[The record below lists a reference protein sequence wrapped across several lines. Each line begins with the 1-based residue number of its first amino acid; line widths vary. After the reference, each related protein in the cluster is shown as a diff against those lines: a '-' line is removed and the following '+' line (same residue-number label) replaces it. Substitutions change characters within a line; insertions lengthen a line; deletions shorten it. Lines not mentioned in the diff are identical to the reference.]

1 MNPKR
6 IALSLLPILAFL
18 LTSCGLDHPAT
29 GTGYEIHKGKW
40 PFSSDRVYFAYD
52 AINLI
57 TNELN
62 VQLIPE
68 ADAST
73 FQVFE
78 QLGWAK
84 DAKHVFYA
92 GKMMPEIDAVT
103 FEVFDPST
111 YAHDSQL
118 VYFNGVVIPNSRP
131 DSFEILRLS
140 DYARDSQQ
148 VYLKGVALVGAQPAS
163 FEIIDPD
170 GITGGMYARDREHVY
185 FNGSL
190 LANAQPASFEILS
203 DGYARDQQHIY
214 FNGPGLGSTQVST
227 VLANAQLDSFEIIN
241 SGGDQYSRS
250 YARDKQQ
257 VYFNGMVIA
266 NARPASFEI
275 LNRDPIQYTRDEQ
288 QVYYE
293 GKLLVSAQPDSF
305 EIVKDAY
312 ELARDSQNYF
322 LSEHLVKTCHI
333 QSFTVDSVQNGTWDY
348 GSIWGHDKNCY
359 YVRDASFPI
368 ADPQTFHVLG
378 TGSSSFGWSGSRYA
392 KDSVQVYWS
401 DTVLMGAD
409 QESFQVIDFELAQ
422 DKNNCYKDGK
432 VTDPAACKK

>member
-6 IALSLLPILAFL
+6 IALSLLPILALL
-18 LTSCGLDHPAT
+18 LTGCGFDHPAT

-40 PFSSDRVYFAYD
+40 PFSSDQVYYAYD
-52 AINLI
+52 ALNLI

-62 VQLIPE
+62 VLPIHE

-73 FQVFE
+73 FQIFE

-92 GKMMPEIDAVT
+92 GTLIPEIDAGT
-103 FEVFDPST
+103 FEVFDPSN

-118 VYFNGVVIPNSRP
+118 VYLRGVVIASSRP
-131 DSFEILRLS
+131 DSFEILNPS
-140 DYARDSQQ
+140 EYARDSQQ
-148 VYLKGVALVGAQPAS
+148 VYLNGVALAGAQPGS
-163 FEIIDPD
+163 FETLDPE
-170 GITGGMYARDREHVY
+170 GITSGAYARDKQHVY
-185 FNGSL
+185 FNGTL
-190 LANAQPASFEILS
+190 LTNAQSDSFEILT
-203 DGYARDQQHIY
+203 DGYSRDQQQIY

-227 VLANAQLDSFEIIN
+227 VLANAQLDSFEILN
-241 SGGDQYSRS
+241 PGGDQYSRS

-257 VYFNGMVIA
+257 VYFNGTVIT

-288 QVYYE
+288 QVYFD
-293 GKLLVSAQPDSF
+293 GKLLASAQPNSF

-312 ELARDSQNYF
+312 ELARDSQSYF
-322 LSEHLVKTCHI
+322 LSEHLVKICHI
-333 QSFTVDSVQNGTWDY
+333 QSFTVESVQNGTWDY
-348 GSIWGHDKNCY
+348 GSIWGHDQDCY

-378 TGSSSFGWSGSRYA
+378 TGSRSYGWSGSRYA
-392 KDSVQVYWS
+392 KDSIQVYWS
-401 DTVLMGAD
+401 DTVLTGAD
-409 QESFQVIDFELAQ
+409 PESFQMISFELAQ